1 MDKIREFF
9 KNSHEK
15 FDIDENEY
23 RLDAEL
29 ETAIFLVVKPHS
41 GTNNKWML
49 RVSTVA
55 AFDHWA
61 NSTAVQ
67 EFFDTDIE
75 LCNYLYDHRLEIYKE
90 LLKYLSKEYEELEK
104 IEEI

>member
-9 KNSHEK
+9 EDSGEI

-23 RLDAEL
+23 RMDAES
-29 ETAIFLVVKPHS
+29 ETAIFLIVKPHS

-49 RVSTVA
+49 RVSTVS
-55 AFDHWA
+55 AFDRWV

-67 EFFDTDIE
+67 EFFDTDVE
-75 LCNYLYDHRLEIYKE
+75 LCNYLQSHRLEIYQA
-90 LLKYLSKEYEELEK
+90 LLAYLSKEYKELEEK
-104 IEEI
+104 M